1 MTAEETEKTY
11 PIRTLHKLLLELNR
25 DWRLFKRGTLMSII
39 ILSILLAASI
49 PLFIRIVRLGLGIGE
64 VIFAIFFAS
73 FLIYSIRIMIMQY
86 RFFRR
91 WGQRMKQLSTLE
103 EKLLNESATSTPQQ

>member
-1 MTAEETEKTY
+1 MTEKETEKTY
-11 PIRTLHKLLLELNR
+11 PIRTLHRLLLELNR

-39 ILSILLAASI
+39 ILSVLLVASI
-49 PLFIRIVRLGLGIGE
+49 PIFIRIVRLGLGIGE

-73 FLIYSIRIMIMQY
+73 FLIYSIRIMVMQY

-91 WGQRMKQLSTLE
+91 WGHRMKQLSTLE
-103 EKLLNESATSTPQQ
+103 EKLLNENTTRSSTE